1 MAMIS
6 GPFNSVNRDRLYG
19 AEWFGGYFSDFI
31 GNGVYPNPSTN
42 FQVMANNDM
51 TITVSKGKGYI
62 NGVKCED
69 KFNYIAN
76 IDVADGVLNRI
87 DRIVLRL
94 ETTLDRD
101 IKVIVKKGTF
111 ASSPVAPTLQRDAD
125 AYEIALADITINK
138 GTTTIDQSNI
148 KDLRLSKEL
157 CGVVHGVVEQINT
170 ETLFIEYEKWMQN
183 KKNDMNNWLYSNQ
196 AEFETEF
203 YDWFT
208 SLQAIF
214 DASAQG
220 NLLNEINKID
230 KKTMQN
236 RTEISDVKVK
246 LSENNVINFLN
257 KTGIGFYD
265 LFDSLNYIDDFMTT
279 ANVDI
284 VANNVKFIDTK
295 LLKMKNETFENFNN
309 LELNI
314 YDSGRITMDAMANS
328 INNKL
333 KVLVTPG
340 SIAPGDRFYY
350 KGEVYTVSSIA
361 EGM

>member
-94 ETTLDRD
+94 DTTLDRD

-125 AYEIALADITINK
+125 AYELALADVYVGKGVISIT
-138 GTTTIDQSNI
+138 QANI
-148 KDLRLSKEL
+148 TDLRLNSEL
-157 CGVVHGVVEQINT
+157 CGIVHGVVDQVDTTTLFNQYASWYEQTTGQANLDIDTMLNQFMSDFNAWYTTNTTNWDSEFTTWFDSIKGQLEGDIAANLASQVTDLQTNKADKTDLVSLQTEVSEHVADNANYSTYKSLPDANGIFTKLEYKRPNGTLIMKSILSGGTSPEYATRT
-170 ETLFIEYEKWMQN
+170 ETEYEQN
-183 KKNDMNNWLYSNQ
+183 GTTVKATRVYAITYLNDKV
-196 AEFETEF
+196 
-203 YDWFT
+203 T
-208 SLQAIF
+208 SEVLQ
-214 DASAQG
+214 
-220 NLLNEINKID
+220 
-230 KKTMQN
+230 
-236 RTEISDVKVK
+236 
-246 LSENNVINFLN
+246 
-257 KTGIGFYD
+257 
-265 LFDSLNYIDDFMTT
+265 
-279 ANVDI
+279 
-284 VANNVKFIDTK
+284 
-295 LLKMKNETFENFNN
+295 
-309 LELNI
+309 
-314 YDSGRITMDAMANS
+314 
-328 INNKL
+328 
-333 KVLVTPG
+333 
-340 SIAPGDRFYY
+340 
-350 KGEVYTVSSIA
+350 
-361 EGM
+361 